1 MGNVILI
8 FVVTFV
14 AIQLESKGSAFMKTL
29 ILMRHAK
36 SSWKDHEISDFER
49 PLKKRGKK
57 DAQAIAKLLV
67 EKELL
72 PQKLV
77 ASSAKRARRTAE
89 IIIEDTKASCPVEY
103 LDQLYMA
110 EVPVYFD
117 LLKSLPDDLERVMI
131 IGHNPGLEGLVQVLS
146 NQIESLPAGAMAL
159 ISVPVKSWKDLDSET
174 KSDLIDLFKP
184 KHEKEK

>member
-1 MGNVILI
+1 
-8 FVVTFV
+8 
-14 AIQLESKGSAFMKTL
+14 MKTL

-36 SSWKDHEISDFER
+36 SSWKDHDIADSER

-57 DAQAIAKLLV
+57 DAQMMAKILL

-72 PQKLV
+72 PQKLL

-89 IIIEDTKASCPVEY
+89 IIIEETKADFPVEY

-110 EVPVYFD
+110 EVPVYFE
-117 LLKSLPDDLERVMI
+117 LLNSIGDDLERVMI
-131 IGHNPGLEGLVQVLS
+131 IGHNPSLESLVQVLS
-146 NQIESLPAGAMAL
+146 NQIESLPAGAAAL
-159 ISVPVKSWKDLDSET
+159 ISLPIKSWKELNSDT
-174 KSDLIDLFKP
+174 KCDLIDLYKP